1 LNCNLDWLQ
10 GVVGSTACLNPAGPE
25 ADEYLRQT
33 GGADVVFEC
42 AGRAAT
48 VAGAPRLARRG
59 GMAVILGVLPAGQKV
74 DIEPFD
80 LPFREVSVIT
90 SFLNPFAH
98 ARAADLIATEA
109 IQVSPLVS
117 RSLTL
122 EAAVTAIASPA
133 LDGEIRALVVPALAI
148 GA

>member
-1 LNCNLDWLQ
+1 M
-10 GVVGSTACLNPAGPE
+10 VGSAGCLDAAGPE

-42 AGRAAT
+42 AGLAAT

-59 GMAVILGVLPAGQKV
+59 RMVVILGVLPAGQKV

-80 LPFREVSVIT
+80 LLFREVSAIT
-90 SFLNPFAH
+90 SFLNPFTR
-98 ARAADLIATEA
+98 ARAADLIATGA
-109 IQVSPLVS
+109 IQVAPLVS

-122 EAAVTAIASPA
+122 EAAVTSIAAPA
-133 LDGEIRALVVPALAI
+133 LDGEFTRLPCQPLRS
-148 GA
+148 GLDQGR